1 MLYIIAANVLAIFVD
16 SDTRAKGVQIRDHEM
31 KMLNLVDDT
40 TSLKRDINYLS
51 RAKSILKLYK
61 KSC

>member
-40 TSLKRDINYLS
+40 TSL
-51 RAKSILKLYK
+51 
-61 KSC
+61 